1 MRPTG
6 FTLIE
11 LLATIAIGAVLL
23 GLAAPAFRGFLQDG
37 QRTADVNGFVL
48 AIQVARSEASKRGRN
63 IVVCPT
69 ADRRRCTDF
78 ERGAPSGWMVF
89 VNEDDVYPP
98 ERAPLE
104 PLLFVHEAQMRGRI
118 VGNRPYFELRPP
130 FHRSLN
136 GTVVFCDGRGPTAAR
151 AVIVSYTGRPRVDT
165 VDADGRPLVCA
176 GLS

>member
-1 MRPTG
+1 MRQNG
-6 FTLIE
+6 FTLAE
-11 LLATIAIGAVLL
+11 LIAAVAIAALLL
-23 GLAAPAFRGFLQDG
+23 GLAVPGFRGVLQDG

-69 ADRRRCTDF
+69 ADLRRCTDF

-89 VNEDDVYPP
+89 VNEDDTYPP
-98 ERAPLE
+98 ERSALE
-104 PLLFVHEAQMRGRI
+104 PLLFVHEVEMRGRI

-136 GTVVFCDGRGPTAAR
+136 GTLVFCDARGPTAAR

-165 VDADGRPLVCA
+165 VDAEGRPLACA